1 MTYSMRDGDYTIG
14 TTPDGWR
21 YFVGREVPFE
31 GTERFLFDSEAD
43 ALRFILEP
51 NQCENEKE

>member
-14 TTPDGWR
+14 TTPDGCR
-21 YFVGREVPFE
+21 FFVDRDVPFD
-31 GTERFLFDSEAD
+31 GAERFLFDSEAD

-51 NQCENEKE
+51 NQCAEE